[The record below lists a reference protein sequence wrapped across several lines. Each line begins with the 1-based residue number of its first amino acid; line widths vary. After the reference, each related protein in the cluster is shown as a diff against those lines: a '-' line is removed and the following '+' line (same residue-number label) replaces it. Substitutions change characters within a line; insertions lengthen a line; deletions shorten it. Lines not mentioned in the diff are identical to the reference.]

1 MKYLLIITW
10 VIYIITISFFL
21 YFLSEK
27 KQNNNKIEE
36 SIVIIKAENELINY
50 NINPKWIFDDYKNYW
65 IWAWFFIDWN
75 WLIQTV
81 NHIIENEN
89 INYKVFY
96 NNKEYDSQIISRDK
110 INDLAKIKINIK
122 NNKYLKF
129 WEKININEKII
140 SYWINT
146 KNNKI
151 IYNSWI
157 IINKKIKLENYSNL
171 IEISNPIKS
180 GFSGWPILN
189 SKNEVIW
196 INFATF
202 KDKSYWISF
211 IN

>member
-10 VIYIITISFFL
+10 LIYLIVIYFFL
-21 YFLSEK
+21 YFLNEK
-27 KQNNNKIEE
+27 RENNTKIKE
-36 SIVIIKAENELINY
+36 SIVIIKAQDELINY
-50 NINPKWIFDDYKNYW
+50 NNNPKWIFNDYKNSW

-89 INYKVFY
+89 VNYKVIY
-96 NNKEYDSQIISRDK
+96 KNKEYDSQIISRDK
-110 INDLAKIKINIK
+110 KNDLAKIKINIK

-129 WEKININEKII
+129 SKKININDKII
-140 SYWINT
+140 SYWIDT

-196 INFATF
+196 INFATY
-202 KDKSYWISF
+202 KDKNYWISF
-211 IN
+211 Y